1 MPTRLEAIS
10 PSFIPDAG
18 GVGLVDAV
26 GSGLTLQWDG
36 RNSSGQLADSGLYT
50 MVLTLT
56 DPFGTSSTYSA
67 ALQSIRVTE
76 SVEIRIFNSAGELVR
91 HFEGLT
97 TTAGASRL
105 DLSASGF
112 IPGGTP
118 LKIQY
123 SSTDWQGWDG
133 RNDRGEPVAPGSY
146 LIHAISSKDGQQTV
160 LTRDVVVLDAP
171 GADPFDGALAGP
183 SPLLPSDSVLRIL
196 MPAMPLSVP
205 VTARVYA
212 LSGELVATLS
222 DRAPDGSLNLDVE
235 GAHLAAGILLIDLV
249 GPDSDGRMVR
259 KTLKAAILR

>member
-1 MPTRLEAIS
+1 LEALS
-10 PSFIPDAG
+10 PSFIPDSG

-26 GSGLTLQWDG
+26 GTGLTLQWDG
-36 RNSSGQLADSGLYT
+36 RNSNGQLAASGVYT

-67 ALQSIRVTE
+67 ALQSIRVTN

-91 HFEGLT
+91 HFDSLT
-97 TTAGASRL
+97 ATAGASRL
-105 DLSASGF
+105 DLSTSGF

-123 SSTDWQGWDG
+123 SATDWQGWDG

-146 LIHAISSKDGQQTV
+146 LIHAISSKEGQQTV
-160 LTRDVVVLDAP
+160 MTREVVVLTAP
-171 GADPFDGALAGP
+171 GADPFEDAVAGP
-183 SPLLPSDSVLRIL
+183 SPLLPSDKVLRIVL
-196 MPAMPLSVP
+196 PKMPLGVP

-212 LSGELVATLS
+212 LSGELVATLNE
-222 DRAPDGSLNLDVE
+222 RAADGSLSLDAE
-235 GAHLAAGILLIDLV
+235 GRRLAAGVLVIELV
-249 GPDSDGRMVR
+249 GTDSDGRMVR